1 MKKMF
6 VLQSVIL
13 LSVLLVS
20 ACAPAAQP
28 TQMPLQAI
36 PTQDV
41 SQQVIPPTE
50 IPTQIPPTAVPPTDL
65 PAPTLEPTVAVPQQP
80 LVVTENDRFC
90 LKKVPYTLI
99 GMPETATYRMLSEGY
114 SCSEGGIQNGQH
126 LITCTGPMYTLF
138 QIEVCDGGACQN
150 FEFGTT
156 NCP

>member
-6 VLQSVIL
+6 VLQSFML
-13 LSVLLVS
+13 LFVLLVS
-20 ACAPAAQP
+20 ACAPSVPQIVQP
-28 TQMPLQAI
+28 TAQVI
-36 PTQDV
+36 PT
-41 SQQVIPPTE
+41 QVIPPTDV
-50 IPTQIPPTAVPPTDL
+50 PTQAPPPTVIPATEAPAV
-65 PAPTLEPTVAVPQQP
+65 APTLALPVQP

-99 GMPETATYRMLSEGY
+99 GVPETSTYRMLSEGFI
-114 SCSEGGIQNGQH
+114 CSEGGIQNGQH
-126 LITCTGPMYTLF
+126 LITCTGPMYKLF

>member
-1 MKKMF
+1 MKKY
-6 VLQSVIL
+6 LIL
-13 LSVLLVS
+13 TGLMLLMVLLVS
-20 ACAPAAQP
+20 ACAPGIPPAQP
-28 TQMPLQAI
+28 TLPSA
-36 PTQDV
+36 PTQEV
-41 SQQVIPPTE
+41 QQPVAAPTE
-50 IPTQIPPTAVPPTDL
+50 IPTQIPPTAVLPTDL

-99 GMPETATYRMLSEGY
+99 GMPETATYRMLSDGFI
-114 SCSEGGIQNGQH
+114 CSEGGIQNGQH

>member
-1 MKKMF
+1 MKKY
-6 VLQSVIL
+6 L
-13 LSVLLVS
+13 VLLGVTLLAVLVVS
-20 ACAPAAQP
+20 ACAPGMPP
-28 TQMPLQAI
+28 TQAPIQVA
-36 PTQDV
+36 PTQEV
-41 SQQVIPPTE
+41 QQPVIVPTE
-50 IPTQIPPTAVPPTDL
+50 APAQILPTAVPPTDL
-65 PAPTLEPTVAVPQQP
+65 PAPTLEPTVAVPPQP

-99 GMPETATYRMLSEGY
+99 GMPPTATYRMLSEGY
-114 SCSEGGIQNGQH
+114 VCSEGGVQNGQH